1 MRAIVSVIG
10 RDRIGI
16 IARVSAVLS
25 QRRINILD
33 ISQTILDK
41 YFTMIMLVSLDQM
54 TIPFND
60 LVEELGK
67 VGDELGVSI
76 KVQHQDIFDA
86 MHKLDKE

>member
-67 VGDELGVSI
+67 VGDGLGVSI